1 MNKTNA
7 IKGDRLPT
15 GQRATGVVIPL
26 KNIEFKKR
34 DDDIFSDTKSN
45 RNSQHDGTFTNQ
57 FYQSRKFFS
66 PVKHGMANHA

>member
-45 RNSQHDGTFTNQ
+45 RNSQHDGTFTN
-57 FYQSRKFFS
+57 
-66 PVKHGMANHA
+66 